1 MISDNIVAINLD
13 CINQED
19 PTNAK
24 CNDGWAF
31 RKLNS
36 VTKEFVRHDTLSFN
50 CIGNI
55 YTIAIPQLL
64 KFSILS
70 SYRILLLSYQYD
82 VLLHSR

>member
-36 VTKEFVRHDTLSFN
+36 DTNEFVKHDTLSFN

-55 YTIAIPQLL
+55 YTIDIPQLL
-64 KFSILS
+64 KFRL
-70 SYRILLLSYQYD
+70 LLLSYQYD
-82 VLLHSR
+82 ILLHSRLCL

>member
-1 MISDNIVAINLD
+1 MISDVIVAINLD

-24 CNDGWAF
+24 CNNGWAF
-31 RKLNS
+31 RKLN
-36 VTKEFVRHDTLSFN
+36 TNNEEFMKHDTLSFN

-64 KFSILS
+64 EFEAPPFI
-70 SYRILLLSYQYD
+70 
-82 VLLHSR
+82 